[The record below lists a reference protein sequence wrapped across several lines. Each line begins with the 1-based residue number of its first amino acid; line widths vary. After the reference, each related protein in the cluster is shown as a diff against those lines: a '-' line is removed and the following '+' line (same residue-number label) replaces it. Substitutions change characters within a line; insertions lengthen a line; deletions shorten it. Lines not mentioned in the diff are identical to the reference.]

1 MEAIDVGILS
11 ILPPIIAIALAL
23 ITKEVISSLLV
34 GQDAKD
40 GITADNSV
48 SVSNGKHDL
57 SK

>member
-34 GQDAKD
+34 GIFFGTFIVQQEVIEERGFDD
-40 GITADNSV
+40 IG
-48 SVSNGKHDL
+48 L
-57 SK
+57 